1 MQVVNA
7 PEPALLAKI
16 LSAVQVHRI
25 ERYMPA
31 AGGDH
36 EAAFSF
42 YMWNNAL
49 SEAFHPSLHYAEV
62 ICRNAVHAALLYR
75 AKERWYEEELFI
87 KLLDPRFAREL
98 RDAVDAERTQHGDD
112 LTCHHV
118 VSALTFGFWEH
129 LTTKRFER
137 YLWPKSIRFS
147 FPGTP
152 NGKTRDD
159 LHGLIESVRRWRNRI
174 AHHRAIFDK
183 GPTKHHADALDLIRW
198 CCPTTAQ
205 WVSSMSR
212 VAAIVNERPDAGM
225 GPADAEGMAKV
236 PSGAGEGSSAV
247 GPGLVARTDKGAQ
260 VADHERPVP
269 EKDQAGAAPR

>member
-1 MQVVNA
+1 MNA
-7 PEPALLAKI
+7 PDPALLTKI
-16 LSAVQVHRI
+16 LAAVQVHRI

-31 AGGDH
+31 AGGEH
-36 EAAFSF
+36 GVAFEF
-42 YMWNNAL
+42 YLWNNAM

-62 ICRNAVHAALLYR
+62 ICRNAVHKALLFR
-75 AKERWYEEELFI
+75 AKDRWYDEELFL
-87 KLLDPRFAREL
+87 KLLDARFAREL
-98 RDAVDAERTQHGDD
+98 RDAVDAERAQHGAN

-137 YLWPKSIRFS
+137 YLWPRGIRFS

-152 NGKTRDD
+152 NGKDRED

-205 WVSSMSR
+205 WVTSVSR
-212 VAAIVNERPDAGM
+212 VAALVNERPGTVSGPASGGQPAPASADAG
-225 GPADAEGMAKV
+225 
-236 PSGAGEGSSAV
+236 GA
-247 GPGLVARTDKGAQ
+247 PGTVA
-260 VADHERPVP
+260 
-269 EKDQAGAAPR
+269 

>member
-1 MQVVNA
+1 MNA
-7 PEPALLAKI
+7 PDAASLAKI
-16 LSAVQVHRI
+16 LAAVQVHRI

-36 EAAFSF
+36 GAAFGF
-42 YMWNNAL
+42 YLWNNAL

-62 ICRNAVHAALLYR
+62 ICRNAVHRALLFR
-75 AKERWYEEELFI
+75 AKERWYENATFLG
-87 KLLDPRFAREL
+87 LLDKRFEREL
-98 RDAVDAERTQHGDD
+98 RDAVDDERAQHGEAF
-112 LTCHHV
+112 TCHHV

-137 YLWPKSIRFS
+137 YLWPKGIRFS

-152 NGKTRDD
+152 IGKTRED

-205 WVSSMSR
+205 WVTSLSR
-212 VAAIVNERPDAGM
+212 VAAVINERPDAVASPTGSDAGSPAQA
-225 GPADAEGMAKV
+225 GPDAGDLPEA
-236 PSGAGEGSSAV
+236 E
-247 GPGLVARTDKGAQ
+247 ART
-260 VADHERPVP
+260 RPARVSS
-269 EKDQAGAAPR
+269 GR